1 MPVSRSWL
9 ALSFPL
15 LLSVSAA
22 HAQPAGLPKTHPQEM
37 SNLLAMALTHAPRP
51 EQEDDAPVLQ
61 GTTWG
66 ILRLGRSG
74 VEMRSQFEVGSHPM
88 ELRVKGP
95 FTKKH
100 LGVRF
105 EIRF

>member
-15 LLSVSAA
+15 LLVSAA
-22 HAQPAGLPKTHPQEM
+22 HAQPAGLPANHPQEM
-37 SNLLAMALTHAPRP
+37 RNLLAMALTHPPRP
-51 EQEDDAPVLQ
+51 EEEADASVLDDTAW
-61 GTTWG
+61 GT
-66 ILRLGRSG
+66 LRLGRHG
-74 VEMRSQFEVGSHPM
+74 VEMRSQFEVGSHPL

-95 FTKKH
+95 FTKKR